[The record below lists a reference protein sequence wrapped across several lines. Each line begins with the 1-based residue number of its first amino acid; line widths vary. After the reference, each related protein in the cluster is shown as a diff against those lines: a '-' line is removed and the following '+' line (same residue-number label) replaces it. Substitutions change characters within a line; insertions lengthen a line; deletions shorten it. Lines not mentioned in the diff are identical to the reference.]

1 MTQSSPLPSA
11 TPEPDEGRR
20 FRLSSRV
27 WTLIISAQVTAVLVI
42 VAFLLPVPYVRL
54 APGPTF
60 NVIGTSDGAEVI
72 AIQGT
77 TTYPTS
83 GELDMTTVSESGGP
97 RGGLT
102 FVEAITAWFNA
113 SDAVVPRELLYP
125 DDITGEEVRQRGA
138 ALFSTAES
146 DAIAAALGYLNI
158 PVTTEVIVT
167 AVVDETPAAGVFEPR
182 DRIRAVDGVEVTS
195 PQNVVDAVRAAPVGT
210 TFTVDIDRGGA
221 PSQVQVTSADNPEN
235 PGTGLLGITV
245 GNFYTPDFTIDF
257 TLQDIGGPSAGLVFA
272 MGIVDK
278 LTPDSITGGS
288 HVAVTGTIDPEGNV
302 GPIGGIRQKLAGARE
317 AGAELFVMP
326 QAHCAEAEGF
336 IPDGLTVVPVETL
349 TQAIDAVTAWRSGEA
364 LTTCP
369 VG

>member
-1 MTQSSPLPSA
+1 MTDTSTGFPQSGPTDP
-11 TPEPDEGRR
+11 RR
-20 FRLSSRV
+20 PRLSGRV
-27 WTLIISAQVTAVLVI
+27 WTLIISAVVTASLVA

-60 NVIGTSDGAEVI
+60 NVIGEIDGEQVI
-72 AIQGT
+72 EIEGT
-77 TTYPTS
+77 ETFPVT

-102 FVEAITAWFNA
+102 FVEAIAAWFNA

-125 DDITGEEVRQRGA
+125 DDVTGEEIRQRGA

-146 DAIAAALGYLNI
+146 DAIAAALGYLGI

-167 AVVDETPAAGVFEPR
+167 AVLDETPAEAVLEPR
-182 DRIRAVDGVEVTS
+182 DRIRAVDGVAVST
-195 PQNVVDAVRAAPVGT
+195 PQDVVDAVRAAPIGT
-210 TFTVDIDRGGA
+210 TLTLDIERGGDPTAVSITTVD
-221 PSQVQVTSADNPEN
+221 NPDN

-278 LTPDSITGGS
+278 LSDDDITAGA
-288 HVAVTGTIDPEGNV
+288 HIAVTGTIDPDGTV
-302 GPIGGIRQKLAGARE
+302 GPIGGIRQKLTGARD

-326 QAHCAEAEGF
+326 RDHCAEAEGYV
-336 IPDGLTVVPVETL
+336 PEGLTVVPVESL
-349 TQAIDAVTAWRSGEA
+349 DEAITAVTSWRSGGK
-364 LTTCP
+364 LPTCSP
-369 VG
+369 

>member
-1 MTQSSPLPSA
+1 MSTGLPQSGTADS
-11 TPEPDEGRR
+11 RR
-20 FRLSSRV
+20 RISGRV
-27 WTLIISAQVTAVLVI
+27 WTLIISAVVTASLVA

-60 NVIGTSDGAEVI
+60 NVIGEVDGEQVIEIDGAETFPV
-72 AIQGT
+72 T
-77 TTYPTS
+77 

-102 FVEAITAWFNA
+102 FVEAIAAWFNA

-125 DDITGEEVRQRGA
+125 DDVTGEEIRQRGA

-146 DAIAAALGYLNI
+146 DAIAAALGYLGI

-167 AVVDETPAAGVFEPR
+167 AVLNETPAEGVLEPR
-182 DRIRAVDGVEVTS
+182 DRIRAIDGKAVST
-195 PQNVVDAVRAAPVGT
+195 PQDVVDAVRAAPIGT
-210 TFTVDIDRGGA
+210 TLALDIERGGD
-221 PSQVQVTSADNPEN
+221 PTQVRVTTADNPDK
-235 PGTGLLGITV
+235 PGTGLVGITV

-278 LTPDSITGGS
+278 LSAEDITGGG
-288 HVAVTGTIDPEGNV
+288 HVAVTGTIDPDGSV
-302 GPIGGIRQKLAGARE
+302 GPVGGIRQKLTGARD

-326 QAHCAEAEGF
+326 RDHCAEAEGY
-336 IPDGLTVVPVETL
+336 IPEGLTVVPVESL
-349 TQAIDAVTAWRSGEA
+349 REAVAAVAAWRSGGD
-364 LTTCP
+364 LPTCS
-369 VG
+369 G